1 MLTNCA
7 VAGILLHMC
16 KRFTMLQIESFGPVS
31 ALHQGRALLGVFKPF
46 MTVRCYC
53 VDGLLVDSGLGAFA
67 GRTLEWA
74 RANRANRVVLT
85 HHHEDHSGGTPGL
98 QQGGLQ
104 VVASE
109 ATRERLARGFVV
121 YFYQRMVWGKAP
133 RARVDR
139 LGQVVET
146 QKHRFQVLAAPGHC
160 DDQVVLYEPHQGWL
174 FSGDA
179 FIGEKIRLFRG
190 DEDFQATLDSLQ
202 RLCKLDFDSLF
213 CAHRPR
219 LGDGKA
225 ALQGKLQHLMDL
237 QGRVLD
243 LHARGHS
250 IGAITLQLLGKERW
264 LLHLFSLG
272 DISKRNLVRAIVS
285 GPRPRKEKSTP

>member
-1 MLTNCA
+1 
-7 VAGILLHMC
+7 MC
-16 KRFTMLQIESFGPVS
+16 KRFTMVEAERFGPVS
-31 ALHQGRALLGVFKPF
+31 ALHQGRSLLGFFKPY

-53 VDGLLVDSGLGAFA
+53 VDGLMVDSGLGTFA

-74 RANRANRVVLT
+74 RANGAERAVLT
-85 HHHEDHSGGTPGL
+85 HHHEDHSGGTQAL

-109 ATRERLARGFVV
+109 ATRERLARGFAV
-121 YFYQRMVWGKAP
+121 YLYQRVVWGKAP

-139 LGQVVET
+139 LGQLVET
-146 QKHRFQVLAAPGHC
+146 QKYRFHVLPAPGHC
-160 DDQVVLYEPHQGWL
+160 DDQVVLYEPDQGWL

-190 DEDFQATLDSLQ
+190 DEDFQATLVSLQ
-202 RLCKLDFDSLF
+202 SLCRLDFDSLF

-219 LGDGKA
+219 MGDGKA
-225 ALQGKLQHLMDL
+225 ALQGKLQHLLDL
-237 QGRVLD
+237 QGRVLE

-250 IGAITLQLLGKERW
+250 IRAITQQVLGKERW
-264 LLHLFSLG
+264 LLYLFSLG
-272 DISKRNLVRAIVS
+272 DLSKRNLVRAIVC
-285 GPRPRKEKSTP
+285 GPSPRKEKSAP